1 MGYDIQ
7 DLIYIIGASF
17 FFGFAFAPSGT
28 GILGLF
34 LCGAAAFAYLVGILT
49 GVKRMIK
56 VDRENRKT
64 SNKSSEP
71 MSDE

>member
-7 DLIYIIGASF
+7 DLIYIIGVSF

-64 SNKSSEP
+64 SNKPGE
-71 MSDE
+71 MSYE